1 MRVGFSEPM
10 KIFLSYPSGHKEA
23 AASINY
29 ELSASGH
36 EVFFDREDLRPGQS
50 YNEKIRA
57 AVEAAELF
65 IFLITPQSIAQ
76 GHYTLTELKLA
87 ARKWPAPAGRVLP
100 VMAEAT
106 PLDAIPA
113 YLKAVTILIPEGN
126 LTAEVLIEVAALAA
140 APPAKP
146 TADES
151 ADGGDEALNYGS
163 LEIRFGAGRDGS
175 YPVAIASAAQPVAA
189 PPCALDADGWVREL
203 WSDSV
208 AIAGAAR
215 RGQVGADFTAAEL
228 LPSEAAVRRVGERLY
243 RALFNPNYRLHCA
256 RACAASTRSGAPA
269 CAFSSTP
276 PTRLHWR
283 NCRGSFFMTRR
294 RKTFCFP
301 TG

>member
-10 KIFLSYPSGHKEA
+10 KIFLSYPSGHKET

-208 AIAGAAR
+208 AIAGGAAR
-215 RGQVGADFTAAEL
+215 PSRRGFHGRGAAAL
-228 LPSEAAVRRVGERLY
+228 RGGGAPRWRAAVPGVVQSPTTGSTAREPAQHRPAAAHRP
-243 RALFNPNYRLHCA
+243 ALSHQHHR
-256 RACAASTRSGAPA
+256 RACIGATA
-269 CAFSSTP
+269 VGVS
-276 PTRLHWR
+276 L
-283 NCRGSFFMTRR
+283 
-294 RKTFCFP
+294 
-301 TG
+301 